1 MIKYILR
8 CKNFHEFESWFLDS
22 NEFDKL
28 KKKNFISCI
37 ICGSQDIEK
46 SIMSPRIINNSNNKN
61 QLEEKKYSRIKKDL
75 SKLRQF
81 IETNFENVGDK
92 FHSSVRSIYYDKKKN
107 KNKNIYGTTTEKE
120 RKELEEEG
128 IAISTVPWVEKEN

>member
-8 CKNFHEFESWFLDS
+8 CKNVHEFESWFSDS

-28 KKKNFISCI
+28 KKKNFINCI

-46 SIMSPRIINNSNNKN
+46 SIMSPRIINKSNNNN

-92 FHSSVRSIYYDKKKN
+92 FHSRVRSVYYDKK

>member
-8 CKNFHEFESWFLDS
+8 CKNIHEFESWFSDS

-46 SIMSPRIINNSNNKN
+46 SIMSPRIINNSNSKN

-92 FHSSVRSIYYDKKKN
+92 FHSRVRSIHYDKK

>member
-8 CKNFHEFESWFLDS
+8 CKNIHEFESWFSDS

-92 FHSSVRSIYYDKKKN
+92 FHSRVRSIHYDKK

>member
-8 CKNFHEFESWFLDS
+8 CKNIHEFESWFSDS

-92 FHSSVRSIYYDKKKN
+92 FHSRERSIYYDKK

>member
-8 CKNFHEFESWFLDS
+8 CKNIHEFESWFSDS

-92 FHSSVRSIYYDKKKN
+92 FHSRVRSVYYDKK
-107 KNKNIYGTTTEKE
+107 KNKNIYGTTTEEE
-120 RKELEEEG
+120 RKDLEEEG
-128 IAISTVPWVEKEN
+128 IPISTVPWVEKEN

>member
-8 CKNFHEFESWFLDS
+8 CKNVHEFESWSSDS

-92 FHSSVRSIYYDKKKN
+92 FHSRVRSVYYDKKKN
-107 KNKNIYGTTTEKE
+107 KGKIRRFHVLAKCTNYGQTETKQVNFRE
-120 RKELEEEG
+120 TNL
-128 IAISTVPWVEKEN
+128 

>member
-8 CKNFHEFESWFLDS
+8 CKNVHEFESWFSDS

-46 SIMSPRIINNSNNKN
+46 SIMSPRIINKSNNNN
-61 QLEEKKYSRIKKDL
+61 QLEEKKYSRIKKNL

-92 FHSSVRSIYYDKKKN
+92 FHSRVRSVYYDKK

-120 RKELEEEG
+120 RKDLEEEG
-128 IAISTVPWVEKEN
+128 IPISTVPWVEKEN

>member
-8 CKNFHEFESWFLDS
+8 CKNIHEFESWFSDS

-92 FHSSVRSIYYDKKKN
+92 FHSRVRSIHYDKK

-128 IAISTVPWVEKEN
+128 IDLLSIPWVSKDN

>member
-8 CKNFHEFESWFLDS
+8 CKNIHEFESWFSDS

-46 SIMSPRIINNSNNKN
+46 SIMSPRIINNSNSKN

-92 FHSSVRSIYYDKKKN
+92 FHSRVRSVYYDKK

>member
-8 CKNFHEFESWFLDS
+8 CKNIHEFESWFSDS

-92 FHSSVRSIYYDKKKN
+92 FHSRVRSIYYDKK

>member
-8 CKNFHEFESWFLDS
+8 CKNVHEFESWFSDS

-46 SIMSPRIINNSNNKN
+46 SIMSPRIINKSNNNN
-61 QLEEKKYSRIKKDL
+61 QLEEKKYSRIKKNL

-92 FHSSVRSIYYDKKKN
+92 FHSRVRSIHYDKK

-120 RKELEEEG
+120 RKDLEEEG
-128 IAISTVPWVEKEN
+128 IPISTVPWVEKEN

>member
-8 CKNFHEFESWFLDS
+8 CKNIHEFESWFSDS

-28 KKKNFISCI
+28 KKKNLISCI

-92 FHSSVRSIYYDKKKN
+92 FHSRVRSVYYDKK
-107 KNKNIYGTTTEKE
+107 KNKNIYGTTTEEE
-120 RKELEEEG
+120 RKDLEEEG
-128 IAISTVPWVEKEN
+128 IPISTVPWVEKEN

>member
-8 CKNFHEFESWFLDS
+8 CKNIHEFESWFSDS

-37 ICGSQDIEK
+37 ICVSQDIEK
-46 SIMSPRIINNSNNKN
+46 SIMSPRIINNSNSKN

-92 FHSSVRSIYYDKKKN
+92 FHSRVRSVYYDKK

-120 RKELEEEG
+120 REDLEEEG
-128 IAISTVPWVEKEN
+128 IPISTVPWVEKEN

>member
-1 MIKYILR
+1 MIKYILK
-8 CKNFHEFESWFLDS
+8 CKNIHEFESWFSDS

-92 FHSSVRSIYYDKKKN
+92 FHSRVRSIHYDKK